1 MALTTIIFDLDD
13 TLYPRGTG
21 PLREVGRRIQQ
32 WLSERLD
39 LNPAEAAAMRQRYA
53 EHYGTT
59 LGGLVAEHE
68 VDVGEYLSF
77 VHDLPVDQYVQSS
90 PALAAM
96 LRRIPLRKVIYTNA
110 TTEYSWRVMKA
121 LGVADCFEHVVGIE
135 EVGLRNKPYPDA
147 FECALELLGAHGRES
162 IMVEDTARNLVP
174 AKALGARTVLI
185 DGEPTEY
192 VDYVVGSVL
201 EVEQVVERLLIA

>member
-32 WLSERLD
+32 WLSERMGLD
-39 LNPAEAAAMRQRYA
+39 PAEATVLRRQYA
-53 EHYGTT
+53 ERYGTT
-59 LGGLVAEHE
+59 LGGLVAEHD
-68 VDVGEYLSF
+68 VDVDEYLF
-77 VHDLPVDQYVQSS
+77 YVHDLPVDQYVRPS

-110 TTEYSWRVMKA
+110 TTEYSQRVTKA
-121 LGVADCFEHVVGIE
+121 LGVADCFEHIVGIE

-147 FECALELLGAHGRES
+147 FECALELLDARGPES
-162 IMVEDTARNLVP
+162 VMVEDTARNLMP
-174 AKALGARTVLI
+174 AKAFGVRTVLV
-185 DGEPTEY
+185 DGEPADFI
-192 VDYVVGSVL
+192 DYVVDSVL
-201 EVEQVVERLLIA
+201 GVEQVVSLLLQA